1 MERMTESGERRGP
14 GRPRKFPPGRV
25 KAAVRFTPA
34 RYADLKAAAASHG
47 RSVSEEVE
55 ARVERA
61 AALDDT
67 LAVMRRGGLLLT
79 DAPSKQAQTRA
90 EA

>member
-1 MERMTESGERRGP
+1 MERMKESAERRAP

-25 KAAVRFTPA
+25 KAAVRFTPS
-34 RYADLKAAAASHG
+34 RYADLKAAANAAG
-47 RSVSEEVE
+47 RSLSEEVE
-55 ARVERA
+55 HRIERA

-67 LAVMRRGGLLLT
+67 LAAMRRGGLLLAG
-79 DAPSKQAQTRA
+79 APSKQARTRL

>member
-1 MERMTESGERRGP
+1 MERITESGERRGP

-25 KAAVRFTPA
+25 KAAVRFTPT
-34 RYADLKAAAASHG
+34 RYADLKAAANAAG

-55 ARVERA
+55 ARIERA

-67 LAVMRRGGLLLT
+67 LAAMRGGGLLL
-79 DAPSKQAQTRA
+79 AGKPSKQARTRV